1 MALSQQTK
9 EEPGE
14 KLEKKEVEK
23 QDEKPVKTEDLK
35 GDREPIQISVSDEKL
50 KSFGREN
57 QAEQVQKSES
67 AVVKAAT
74 LLKEMTAD
82 ELVKTVDHARTE
94 LHQRTI
100 EARDDAME
108 KMKQAKK
115 AQEAAKEA
123 FAAAKAA
130 AELAKHTAEAAGENV
145 GQSELEQLK
154 TGVPGE
160 GVIDM
165 AGWRANQE
173 RSTAEVIV
181 WTKAAEPSA
190 VVSWFLEDDLDRPA
204 GEDEGI
210 DSRNIIEGKRRR
222 QSVDYKALEK
232 QIDEEERQRKDVFS
246 DESSE
251 GGAVGSHGKRGA
263 QKEREEAAEAKEVM
277 SAKEWSEHHQRQ
289 CAKATELFRQWMFST
304 ATKRHDEILRRKG
317 KLATRLAV
325 GLTGPGRRMLE
336 QELRFYGLKLGFKL
350 QETVVILDAPA
361 RTRFQDRHADEWRRA
376 WQQLEEKEKALAAKH
391 EAGSSSGAASQG
403 ASGGATGQLAS
414 KREVEAPPESKD
426 VAEEAAPNAKRRRLR
441 RVVDDSDEAEAE
453 DAALGDKEAPTH
465 GVQSQSEE
473 SPAPGALSHS
483 EAVSAAAVAASDS
496 SALEAE
502 KNMAAAPE
510 ATSGGQACSLT
521 TVQEAKARLEAS
533 PPPSA
538 EEVSDIVDFLTA
550 ASVDATLLAA
560 TKIGATVNRV
570 RKAYVGDAALAEK
583 ASELVAR
590 WRAVWQQFQKEQKQH
605 S

>member
-1 MALSQQTK
+1 MD
-9 EEPGE
+9 
-14 KLEKKEVEK
+14 
-23 QDEKPVKTEDLK
+23 DEAGSDAP
-35 GDREPIQISVSDEKL
+35 SSSSSSSSDEGED
-50 KSFGREN
+50 SSSDSSN
-57 QAEQVQKSES
+57 SEEEAKIAPPTKPAAPAKPAATVTPATGS
-67 AVVKAAT
+67 AAAAQPAARPVKAASGPS
-74 LLKEMTAD
+74 A
-82 ELVKTVDHARTE
+82 AI
-94 LHQRTI
+94 QRDPAPGS
-100 EARDDAME
+100 ESRN
-108 KMKQAKK
+108 
-115 AQEAAKEA
+115 
-123 FAAAKAA
+123 AAAGRRTVGVEGGNGEF
-130 AELAKHTAEAAGENV
+130 ELSIDALQGRWRHSYANLGMLNV
-145 GQSELEQLK
+145 RGDAVRFDSGLSFQLRMLD
-154 TGVPGE
+154 